1 VAGIQV
7 ATKPPFWRDVRTIS
21 WAFQLVVLGLF
32 IAIIAILYNNVR
44 VNSANQGLPVGFD
57 FLDQPSD
64 FTIPG
69 NDLRTTQPVRD
80 AIFEGVLNTLRVVVL
95 GIILATI
102 IGIAVGIGRLSGNWL
117 VRNLTLVYVEAIRN
131 VPLLGLVIFSYL
143 AIALSVFPTI
153 DNSWIVDGLL
163 VANGRG
169 ISAPWITGS
178 GVRLLAVLAVAAV
191 VGLVVRRWRNT
202 VQDRTGAPTRMPL
215 YVIPPVVATAL
226 IGAAVVG
233 VGLSG
238 PTLDGRVVTGGITMP
253 PEYFALLVALT
264 VYTSSHIAEIFRG
277 SIQAVP
283 RGQGEAASAMA
294 LSSWQRMRYVIL
306 PQSLR
311 IALPP
316 LGNQYLNLLKNSS
329 LGLAISYFELTKV
342 TQTTIGNR
350 SPAVPAFT
358 LLIVLYLIGSL
369 TLSLLVNYFNRR
381 LAIDK

>member
-7 ATKPPFWRDVRTIS
+7 TTKPPFWRDVRTIS

-69 NDLRTTQPVRD
+69 NDLRTTQPVLD